1 MNEIKPVKH
10 ICFMLR
16 VYVYWLHMLSVDDVF
31 FVRLR
36 KRYANRVHGK
46 NKVYLS
52 VINQRLHNL

>member
-31 FVRLR
+31 FFVRLR

-52 VINQRLHNL
+52 VIN